1 LPHSCNMA
9 AERAGVFSN
18 LPYRP
23 QSAALLALALCAGMW
38 FYVQKIQ
45 IPYQLAEA
53 AAHGKPR
60 GNLSDLYPR
69 WLGTRE
75 LLLRHRDPYSPEV
88 TREIQTGYYGRPLDP
103 VRPNDPTDEQRFA
116 YPVYVAFLL
125 APTIRLPFPAVEA
138 GFRWLLVMLTAG
150 SVLLWMRVL
159 RWRPSGWTVAAL
171 VLLTLGSFPA
181 VQGIKLQQL
190 SLLVSGLIAGCAAL
204 LAAGYLF
211 LAGIL
216 LALATIKPQLTLPL
230 AAWLVFWSAN
240 EWKTRQRFVWGFLVT
255 MAALLAGAQLILPG
269 WLGKFLLAIS
279 AYRQY
284 AAGPGS
290 LLDFLL
296 TPKWG
301 AAVTALLVLAL
312 AIVCWFTKR
321 DSAESERFV
330 ITLAL
335 VLTVTIVVLPMF
347 APYNQLLL
355 LPGLLLAWVH
365 RRDLWRSGAG
375 RLAYGVA
382 LVLVMWPWLAS
393 AGLALAS
400 FILSPATAQRAW
412 ALPIYTS
419 PGIPLIVLMLLIL
432 RALPILRYGR
442 GTTNLPAATTPELA
456 LPKGSG

>member
-1 LPHSCNMA
+1 MA
-9 AERAGVFSN
+9 AERVGVFSK
-18 LPYRP
+18 LRHKP
-23 QSAALLALALCAGMW
+23 QFAALAALALCAGMW

-45 IPYQLAEA
+45 IPYQLADA

-75 LLLRHRDPYSPEV
+75 LLLHHRDPYSPEV

-103 VRPNDPTDEQRFA
+103 ARPNDPTDEQRFA

-125 APTIRLPFPAVEA
+125 APTIRMSFQTVEA
-138 GFRWLLVMLTAG
+138 GFRWLLVMLAAG
-150 SVLLWMRVL
+150 TVLLWLRVL
-159 RWRPSGWTVAAL
+159 RWRPSAWTTAAL
-171 VLLTLGSFPA
+171 VLLALGSFPA
-181 VQGIKLQQL
+181 VQGIRLQQL
-190 SLLVSGLIAGCAAL
+190 SLLVSVLIAGCAAL

-211 LAGIL
+211 LAGVL

-230 AAWLVFWSAN
+230 AAWLVFWSLS
-240 EWKTRQRFVWGFLVT
+240 EWRTRQRFVWGFLLT
-255 MAALLAGAQLILPG
+255 MVVLFAGAQLILPG
-269 WLGKFLLAIS
+269 WIGKFLGAIS

-301 AAVTALLVLAL
+301 TAVTALLVLAL
-312 AIVCWFTKR
+312 AIVCWCTRR
-321 DSAESERFV
+321 DSVESEGFA
-330 ITLAL
+330 IALAL

-365 RRDLWRSGAG
+365 RTDLQRTGAG
-375 RLAYGVA
+375 RLACGVA
-382 LVLVMWPWLAS
+382 LVLLLWPWLAS

-400 FILSPATAQRAW
+400 FIIPPATVQRAW
-412 ALPIYTS
+412 ALPIYSS
-419 PGIPLIVLMLLIL
+419 PAIPLVVLMLLIL
-432 RALPILRYGR
+432 LALQILRYR
-442 GTTNLPAATTPELA
+442 HGTRNLPPATTPELA
-456 LPKGSG
+456 LHKGSG

>member
-1 LPHSCNMA
+1 MA
-9 AERAGVFSN
+9 AERVGVFSN
-18 LPYRP
+18 LPYKP
-23 QSAALLALALCAGMW
+23 QFAALLAVALCAGMW
-38 FYVQKIQ
+38 FYVQKVQ
-45 IPYQLAEA
+45 IPHQLADA

-75 LLLRHRDPYSPEV
+75 LLLHHRDPYSPEV
-88 TREIQTGYYGRPLDP
+88 TTEIQTGYYGRPLDP
-103 VRPNDPTDEQRFA
+103 VRPNDPKDEQRFA

-125 APTIRLPFPAVEA
+125 APTIRLPFQSVEA
-138 GFRWLLVMLTAG
+138 GFRWFLVMLTAG
-150 SVLLWMRVL
+150 SVLLWLRVL
-159 RWRPSGWTVAAL
+159 RWRPSGWTMAAV
-171 VLLTLGSFPA
+171 VLLTLGNFPA
-181 VQGIKLQQL
+181 AQAIKLQQL

-204 LAAGYLF
+204 LGAGYLF
-211 LAGIL
+211 LAGVL
-216 LALATIKPQLTLPL
+216 LALATIKPQITLPL
-230 AAWLVFWSAN
+230 AAWLVFWSLS
-240 EWKTRQRFVWGFLVT
+240 EWRTRQRFVWGFLVT
-255 MAALLAGAQLILPG
+255 MAVLLAAAQLILPG
-269 WLGKFLLAIS
+269 WIGKFLAAIS

-284 AAGPGS
+284 AAGQGS

-301 AAVTALLVLAL
+301 TAVTALLVLAL
-312 AIVCWFTKR
+312 AIVCWFTRR
-321 DSAESERFV
+321 DSVESEGFV

-335 VLTVTIVVLPMF
+335 VLTVTLVVLPMF

-365 RRDLWRSGAG
+365 RRDLRRTGAG

-382 LVLVMWPWLAS
+382 LVLIMWPWLSS

-400 FILSPATAQRAW
+400 LILPPATVQRAW

-419 PGIPLIVLMLLIL
+419 PGIPLIALMLLIL
-432 RALPILRYGR
+432 LVLQILRYRR
-442 GTTNLPAATTPELA
+442 GTTNLPAARTPELA